1 MTQNPLRM
9 AMVTLSVF
17 DIYCLEGRFQSAP
30 NFKFEDFADIKA
42 QTRNEVKQAM
52 VMQLETGQKLLR
64 VRMDMAV
71 RWLAKDEITEKA
83 LVEAVFAAE
92 YLFSGELE
100 KASID
105 AFALNVVPHHI
116 WPYWREYIASQSTRM
131 SLPKLTIPLA
141 VPGISETAWPPVK

>member
-1 MTQNPLRM
+1 MIQNPLQTAM
-9 AMVTLSVF
+9 ASLSVF
-17 DIYCLEGRFQSAP
+17 DIYCLEGRFQSTP

-52 VMQLETGQKLLR
+52 VMQLDNGQKMLR
-64 VRMDMAV
+64 VQMDVAV

-92 YLFSGELE
+92 YLFSGVLE

-105 AFALNVVPHHI
+105 AFALNVFPHHV
-116 WPYWREYIASQSTRM
+116 WPYWREYVASQSTRM
-131 SLPKLTIPLA
+131 SLPKLTLPA
-141 VPGISETAWPPVK
+141 MVPGENASVWPPVE